1 MAAKKDVTQLLE
13 RLEAF
18 EDRLGVRLE
27 SLSAQ
32 LDADDDESMYLDVRG
47 ELHPKSG
54 TELKQDMRLI
64 VAVYDSAS
72 RVVATEGW
80 SFSTS
85 DFWGFEVFHICVKL
99 DVKDVTRVR
108 IYPKPTQ

>member
-1 MAAKKDVTQLLE
+1 MAVKDVTDLLE

-27 SLSAQ
+27 AMSAQ
-32 LDADDDESMYLDVRG
+32 LDVVDDDEVAYVVIQG

-54 TELKQDMRLI
+54 TELEQSIELI

-72 RVVATEGW
+72 RVVATGTKHFY
-80 SFSTS
+80 SS
-85 DFWGFEVFHICVKL
+85 DFFGFEIFKISVEIYATKL
-99 DVKDVTRVR
+99 TRIIVQ
-108 IYPKPTQ
+108 PKRG